1 MIAYNI
7 LVVENEDNIVL
18 QKTIMAESRR
28 DAYFK
33 IAVDIPHKLVS
44 NAENVEIMVKEFLS
58 SSCDSLDKIKTAI
71 RTSMEDVMN
80 KNWESDITSSYYVV
94 DYSNNTE
101 FPNRMML
108 IDIMALI
115 KNDNL

>member
-18 QKTIMAESRR
+18 QNTIMAESRR

-33 IAVDIPHKLVS
+33 IAAVIPHKFVS

-71 RTSMEDVMN
+71 KSSIEEMN
-80 KNWESDITSSYYVV
+80 KQWESNVTDSFYIV

-108 IDIMALI
+108 IDVLALI